1 MAPNHLVYFDNN
13 ATTPLDPRVRDA
25 MLPWLSELHG
35 NPSSAHAFGRRAR
48 RAVENAREQVAALL
62 GGRPDEIV
70 FTASG
75 SEANNAAIFTTGK
88 RWGGKGHLVTSM
100 LEHPSVRI
108 AAAQLAEEGM
118 TLTELAPAADG
129 RVSASAVRGALRD
142 DTRLVCLMLA
152 SNELG
157 TIQPVREVAAEC
169 RARNVPVLCDAV
181 QAIGKIPVNVG
192 ELGVD
197 YLTLGGHKFH
207 APSGVAALWI
217 RRGAPLEAL
226 LVGGGQ
232 ESSRRA
238 GTENVPGI
246 VGLGVAAELAAAEV
260 ETRHA
265 KLLALRQ
272 QLEDGL
278 AAIPDAVI
286 HCADAERLPHTSHV
300 AFLGVSGQ
308 ELMLGLDRDGFAV
321 STGSACHAGGKP
333 QPSAVVVATGVTA
346 DEALSSIRI
355 SFGMGNSGEEVAA
368 FLVALETAVG
378 ELRGEIRRGVGA
390 VDASIAV

>member
-1 MAPNHLVYFDNN
+1 MAAEHPVYFDNN

-25 MLPWLSELHG
+25 MLPWLSGLHG

-48 RAVENAREQVAALL
+48 EAVESAREQVAALL
-62 GGRPDEIV
+62 GGRPEEIV

-75 SEANNAAIFTTGK
+75 SEANNTVIFTAGE
-88 RWGGKGHLVTSM
+88 RCSRRGHLVTSM
-100 LEHPSVRI
+100 LEHPSVRV
-108 AAAQLAEEGM
+108 AASRLAEAGM
-118 TLTELAPAADG
+118 TLTELSPETDG
-129 RVSASAVRGALRD
+129 RVSADAVRAVLSD

-157 TIQPVREVAAEC
+157 TIQPLREVAAVC
-169 RARNVPVLCDAV
+169 RSRNVPVLCDAV

-207 APSGVAALWI
+207 APSGVAALWV

-232 ESSRRA
+232 EASRRA

-260 ETRHA
+260 EARHA

-278 AAIPDAVI
+278 ASIPDTVI

-300 AFLGVSGQ
+300 AFLGTSGQ
-308 ELMLGLDRDGFAV
+308 ELMLRLDRDGFAV
-321 STGSACHAGGKP
+321 STGSACHAGRKP
-333 QPSAVVVATGVTA
+333 QPSAVVVATGVPA
-346 DEALSSIRI
+346 DEALASIRI
-355 SFGMGNSGEEVAA
+355 SFGMANTAEEVAA

-378 ELRGEIRRGVGA
+378 ELRGENRRGVGT